1 MDRLNNLLRSKTQE
15 VEDAKTKNNK
25 IESTL
30 SQYRNIEI
38 KMQEHEGTI
47 AMLTQEIERLNN
59 MLRNKNEEYERLAN
73 RCRGLE
79 DQVNFLKAHETKLA
93 DNERVIQ
100 NLNINITE
108 LKRNNQ
114 N

>member
-1 MDRLNNLLRSKTQE
+1 MLRSKTQQ
-15 VEDAKTKNNK
+15 VEDARTKNNK

-59 MLRNKNEEYERLAN
+59 MLRNKN
-73 RCRGLE
+73 
-79 DQVNFLKAHETKLA
+79 D
-93 DNERVIQ
+93 
-100 NLNINITE
+100 
-108 LKRNNQ
+108 
-114 N
+114 